1 MSGSP
6 CASWWGG
13 KRMKWVCFS
22 ETLKFLSW
30 ELGSHVSIC
39 SKWPSPLF
47 ELFLPIAELNHF
59 IICIFSKTKVTAVH
73 LSKWLFFLGV
83 ARAICLAPFNRTFP
97 SLISSLSGQCHP
109 NLLLLQA
116 IFVKLLIAAYAK
128 LGISL
133 SFNLK
138 CCTFG
143 CGETAALRRLW
154 LYRRSEVGT
163 NSARLYSEPARY
175 EPSQS
180 CAVACGTKIKQ

>member
-1 MSGSP
+1 MSGSL

-30 ELGSHVSIC
+30 ELGSHVSFC
-39 SKWPSPLF
+39 SKWPSLF

-59 IICIFSKTKVTAVH
+59 ICICCKTKVTAMH
-73 LSKWLFFLGV
+73 LSKCLFFLGV

-97 SLISSLSGQCHP
+97 SLISSLNGQCHP

-143 CGETAALRRLW
+143 WGETAALRRLW
-154 LYRRSEVGT
+154 LCRCLEVGT
-163 NSARLYSEPARY
+163 NSARLYCELARY

-180 CAVACGTKIKQ
+180 CVVTCGTKIKQ